1 MDKLLQ
7 LIEKLRSELVPE
19 SPIASMSK
27 PQLLQFIEES
37 QFIERMR
44 VFHQKGDRGIRSAI
58 TDDEDDNLVPNPAA
72 IQKWRVG
79 KLRKLLRT
87 FHKATLIMKKYVKFS
102 ASRLRS
108 HIKRNRYEEMLFLDD
123 KFPDTPP
130 STPKKKKS
138 PSKSQMHRRKSKSP
152 KRVTIQSPKTSRGVM
167 GDIIINTAPQTV
179 ESEATEKKKDCCCE
193 EKENK
198 LEDQDFFAL
207 IQSLA
212 PNLYNVLAEKAFLLD
227 MCALDKKRM
236 EANICPLDCNRKAW
250 DETTC
255 CEPDREMHRPP
266 APTPPAPDPKKPKDR
281 VVKKTTSAT
290 APFSL
295 SHPKFRY
302 VDKPAMV
309 SDGALPGKGPPGVAG
324 PPGAAGAAGP
334 AGGGGGGGGAAAA
347 AASGPALLS
356 SARGAPRKAPVFPIS
371 STPLRM
377 RGYGPSYYDPADWYD
392 DDPMD
397 WDRDQPRWARA
408 RRLYGRA
415 VQGDQTRDAG
425 TAAHRTSECATARD
439 LAARTSE

>member
-123 KFPDTPP
+123 NLPDTPP
-130 STPKKKKS
+130 STPKRKKADKKAKKTPKKETPKAMHLS
-138 PSKSQMHRRKSKSP
+138 ESKRSL
-152 KRVTIQSPKTSRGVM
+152 M
-167 GDIIINTAPQTV
+167 GDIIINTGAV
-179 ESEATEKKKDCCCE
+179 KEGESPKKDCCCE

-198 LEDQDFFAL
+198 LKDDDFFGL

-227 MCALDKKRM
+227 TCALDKKRM
-236 EANICPLDCNRKAW
+236 EANVCPIDCNRKAW
-250 DETTC
+250 DQTAC
-255 CEPDREMHRPP
+255 CESAQPSPLPVQPVD
-266 APTPPAPDPKKPKDR
+266 ASAASAAAPKKKTDATKPFPLSYPRYIRQPRIRTGTGTDGGVGPGDR
-281 VVKKTTSAT
+281 
-290 APFSL
+290 
-295 SHPKFRY
+295 
-302 VDKPAMV
+302 
-309 SDGALPGKGPPGVAG
+309 GPGP
-324 PPGAAGAAGP
+324 AGATGATGP
-334 AGGGGGGGGAAAA
+334 SGSTGPSGAAGGGGGGGGAASAA
-347 AASGPALLS
+347 AGGQPWLTPNYATQIDT
-356 SARGAPRKAPVFPIS
+356 APIPITPYRKQWNP
-371 STPLRM
+371 
-377 RGYGPSYYDPADWYD
+377 PS
-392 DDPMD
+392 
-397 WDRDQPRWARA
+397 R
-408 RRLYGRA
+408 
-415 VQGDQTRDAG
+415 
-425 TAAHRTSECATARD
+425 
-439 LAARTSE
+439 